1 MGRDFLPIPIVIQKE
16 ELAKQLVEKELKEN
30 PKPAVVKNSEIMVNH
45 DEAFKDVADEKPYN
59 KMTAAEKKQYRQ
71 KKKKEEKE
79 AKKKIKDEIKLAA
92 LKEKEETKAKKR
104 QESYERKKA
113 KDRERYYE
121 RKKASEEEE
130 LLKQQLEKA
139 RLLAPPQPIKL
150 SIEKANKV
158 SFVPDQLDSPPRPQR
173 QAPVSR
179 SPVVRAL
186 HHTQRAAP
194 QPPRVHSG
202 MNYDQFA
209 GFMDRYNRETG
220 KLRAVAEKKVEV
232 VEAELP
238 KHNDYD
244 PWGLARNYRNLNTRP
259 F

>member
-1 MGRDFLPIPIVIQKE
+1 MGRDFLQIPVVIQKE
-16 ELAKQLVEKELKEN
+16 ELAKQLLEKEKQEQ
-30 PKPAVVKNSEIMVNH
+30 PKPIIPKNSELMVNH
-45 DEAFKDVADEKPYN
+45 EDAFKDTSGDKPYN
-59 KMTAAEKKQYRQ
+59 KMNAVEKKQYRAN
-71 KKKKEEKE
+71 KKKEEKE
-79 AKKKIKDEIKLAA
+79 AKKKIKDEIKLNA
-92 LKEKEETKAKKR
+92 LKEKEELKAKKR

-130 LLKQQLEKA
+130 KLKKQLQEPHLPPTQHHTHRLAQQP
-139 RLLAPPQPIKL
+139 PPQ
-150 SIEKANKV
+150 
-158 SFVPDQLDSPPRPQR
+158 
-173 QAPVSR
+173 
-179 SPVVRAL
+179 
-186 HHTQRAAP
+186 HT
-194 QPPRVHSG
+194 G

-220 KLRAVAEKKVEV
+220 KLREVEHKKIEIEEPEK
-232 VEAELP
+232 P

>member
-16 ELAKQLVEKELKEN
+16 ELAKQLVEKQLQEN
-30 PKPAVVKNSEIMVNH
+30 PTPAIVKNSEIMVNH
-45 DEAFKDVADEKPYN
+45 DEAFKEPTEGKPYN
-59 KMTAAEKKQYRQ
+59 KMTTAEKKQYRQ
-71 KKKKEEKE
+71 NKKKEEKE
-79 AKKKIKDEIKLAA
+79 AKKKIKDEIKLHA
-92 LKEKEETKAKKR
+92 LKEKEELKAKKR

-130 LLKQQLEKA
+130 KLKKQLEKA
-139 RLLAPPQPIKL
+139 RLLAPPQPVKL
-150 SIEKANKV
+150 SIEKVNKV
-158 SFVPDQLDSPPRPQR
+158 SFVPDQLDSPPRSQRPQR
-173 QAPVSR
+173 QAPVPQR
-179 SPVVRAL
+179 VQ

-220 KLRAVAEKKVEV
+220 KLRAVPQKVEV
-232 VEAELP
+232 EEPELP

>member
-130 LLKQQLEKA
+130 LLNKQLEKA

-158 SFVPDQLDSPPRPQR
+158 SFVPDQ
-173 QAPVSR
+173 
-179 SPVVRAL
+179 
-186 HHTQRAAP
+186 
-194 QPPRVHSG
+194 
-202 MNYDQFA
+202 FA

-220 KLRAVAEKKVEV
+220 KLRAVEEKKVEV
-232 VEAELP
+232 VDAELP